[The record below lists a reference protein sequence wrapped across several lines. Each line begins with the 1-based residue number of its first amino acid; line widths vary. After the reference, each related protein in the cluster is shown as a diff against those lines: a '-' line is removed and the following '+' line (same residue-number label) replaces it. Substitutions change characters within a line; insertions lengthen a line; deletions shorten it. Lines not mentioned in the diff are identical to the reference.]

1 MAKGIILPKEGLM
14 MTEGTILSWL
24 VEEGGEV
31 VEGEPLFSMETDKLE
46 ITIDASTSGTLLKIL
61 HPVGDTVP
69 ITEVIAVVGEPGE
82 DISEFLK

>member
-14 MTEGTILSWL
+14 MTEGTILNWL

-46 ITIDASTSGTLLKIL
+46 ITIDAYTSGTLLKIL

-69 ITEVIAVVGEPGE
+69 VAEYIAVVGEPGE
-82 DISEFLK
+82 DISGFIK